1 MSEKVINSLLPS
13 GSDDQLVDVIK
24 EDAVISIKMST
35 GYYKRIQNVIGFLI
49 EGKPT
54 KEVQNSHKSIASR
67 NITEPWVYH
76 YETLLILCKEFE
88 KGAQEGDFIEKMTIS
103 ELREAM
109 EKAEKI
115 MVDEELEA
123 RKEFEKK
130 QQEKKEDQ

>member
-54 KEVQNSHKSIASR
+54 KEVQKAHQSIASR
-67 NITEPWVYH
+67 NVTEPWIYN

>member
-1 MSEKVINSLLPS
+1 MSDKVINSLLPS

-54 KEVQNSHKSIASR
+54 KEVQESHKSIASR
-67 NITEPWVYH
+67 NVTESWVYH

-88 KGAQEGDFIEKMTIS
+88 KGAQDGKFIEKMTIS

-109 EKAEKI
+109 AKAEQI
-115 MVDEELEA
+115 MIDEELEA
-123 RKEFEKK
+123 KEEFEKK
-130 QQEKKEDQ
+130 QQEKKED